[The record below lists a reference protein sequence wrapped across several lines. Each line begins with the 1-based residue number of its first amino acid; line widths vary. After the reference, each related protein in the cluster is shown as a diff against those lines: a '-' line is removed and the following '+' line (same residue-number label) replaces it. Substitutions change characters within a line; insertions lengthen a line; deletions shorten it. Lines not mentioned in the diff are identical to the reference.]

1 MIYKD
6 FHAIGDSES
15 TPYDR
20 GELCL
25 NCNEYWFDHDG
36 WKCSNVKPILDGM
49 RYTITDFSQ
58 YLSTDRYLTQSM
70 KDSIVS
76 NASNFASLS
85 SLLRSWKDPIGI
97 SSIIMDELHVEP
109 THQTTK
115 PTIDQW
121 QAWAHN
127 QPGDCACG
135 IKKDSCDYHK
145 NP

>member
-70 KDSIVS
+70 KDSIMS
-76 NASNFASLS
+76 KSEYLTSHYKFLLS
-85 SLLRSWKDPIGI
+85 SLDHQF
-97 SSIIMDELHVEP
+97 DELSKP